1 MNANEAW
8 AWVIT
13 NKGVIYD
20 EIRRSNAAPL
30 FGGVDDA
37 FQTIVMDVVDA
48 LVRLYRPELGKATWY
63 AAARAR
69 WRISRQRVAVS
80 RKKRAYVAVQT
91 DGGDTSRDRYGRSQ
105 ADPSVPVDLR
115 DALDCLPAK
124 HREAL
129 VRVHLHGDNP
139 ADVAKE
145 LGYRNVNVMRLALVR
160 SRKRVGGW

>member
-1 MNANEAW
+1 MNENEAW
-8 AWVIT
+8 AWVIA

-20 EIRRSNAAPL
+20 EIHSNNAAPL

-37 FQTIVMDVVDA
+37 YQTLAIAVVDS
-48 LVRLYRPELGKATWY
+48 LIRLYRPELGKATWY

-69 WRISRQRVAVS
+69 WCITRARVAAS
-80 RKKRAYVAVQT
+80 RKKRSHAAVQM
-91 DGGDTSRDRYGRSQ
+91 GGEDASQDRYGRCQ
-105 ADPSVPVDLR
+105 APPSAAAELR
-115 DALDCLPAK
+115 DALDRFPAK

-139 ADVAKE
+139 ADVARE